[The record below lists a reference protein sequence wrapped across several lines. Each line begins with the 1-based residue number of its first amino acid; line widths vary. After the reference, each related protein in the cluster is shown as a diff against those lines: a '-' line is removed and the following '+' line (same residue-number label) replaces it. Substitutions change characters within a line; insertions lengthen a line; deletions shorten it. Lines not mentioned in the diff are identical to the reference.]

1 MINGLTSIFR
11 EYSIPFLHIQQISN
25 RALDLPAENV
35 SFDATVR
42 INKYE
47 CNFGGKSF
55 ELFCFLDLK
64 KSLCWF

>member
-1 MINGLTSIFR
+1 MINGLTFIFR
-11 EYSIPFLHIQQISN
+11 EYSIPFLLIQQISN

-55 ELFCFLDLK
+55 ELF
-64 KSLCWF
+64 WI

>member
-1 MINGLTSIFR
+1 MINGLTFIFR
-11 EYSIPFLHIQQISN
+11 EYSIPFLHISHSN
-25 RALDLPAENV
+25 RALDLPTENV

-55 ELFCFLDLK
+55 ELF
-64 KSLCWF
+64 WI